1 MYRCE
6 LMKEECSKD
15 SCLNGFSCIMEDG
28 SIHCNSLPLVSR
40 GIGYA
45 EIAEICAGV
54 FSLILL
60 VAAFVCA
67 RKRYISY
74 KKHKPVCVQDS
85 NGYFPTGLTKTML
98 RDGGD
103 SPPMEMNTLIGEND
117 LDHNL
122 FRSLKPREQREMN
135 LRGHKAQG
143 PVVCSVAPNLPHPPS
158 SNSDN
163 ESIRKNNWDPSYEGE
178 YGSVYPLSSN

>member
-1 MYRCE
+1 MLQR
-6 LMKEECSKD
+6 EECSPD

-28 SIHCNSLPLVSR
+28 GISCNSLPLVSR

-54 FSLILL
+54 FGLILF
-60 VAAFVCA
+60 VVAFVCI

-98 RDGGD
+98 RDRGD
-103 SPPMEMNTLIGEND
+103 TPPREMNTLND
-117 LDHNL
+117 LDHSP
-122 FRSLKPREQREMN
+122 FRSLKPCEQREM
-135 LRGHKAQG
+135 KAQG

-163 ESIRKNNWDPSYEGE
+163 ESIRKNNWDPGYEGE
-178 YGSVYPLSSN
+178 YGSVYPVSVN

>member
-6 LMKEECSKD
+6 LLKEECSPD
-15 SCLNGFSCIMEDG
+15 SCLSGFSCIMDDG
-28 SIHCNSLPLVSR
+28 SIRCNALPWVSG
-40 GIGYA
+40 GIGYV
-45 EIAEICAGV
+45 EIAGICAGV
-54 FSLILL
+54 FGLILF
-60 VAAFVCA
+60 VAAFVFF
-67 RKRYISY
+67 RKRYISC

-103 SPPMEMNTLIGEND
+103 TPPMEMNTLIGGND
-117 LDHNL
+117 LDHSP
-122 FRSLKPREQREMN
+122 FRSLKPHEQREMN
-135 LRGHKAQG
+135 PRGHKAQG

-163 ESIRKNNWDPSYEGE
+163 ESIRKNNWDPGYEGE
-178 YGSVYPLSSN
+178 YGNVYPVSGN

>member
-1 MYRCE
+1 MYRCD
-6 LMKEECSKD
+6 LLKEECSPD
-15 SCLNGFSCIMEDG
+15 SCLSGFSCIMEDG
-28 SIHCNSLPLVSR
+28 SIRCNSLPLVSR

-54 FSLILL
+54 VSLILL
-60 VAAFVCA
+60 VAAFVYI
-67 RKRYISY
+67 RKRYVSY

-85 NGYFPTGLTKTML
+85 NGYFPTGLTKTIM

-103 SPPMEMNTLIGEND
+103 TPPMEMNTLIVGND
-117 LDHNL
+117 LDHSP

-163 ESIRKNNWDPSYEGE
+163 ESIRKNNWDPGYEGE
-178 YGSVYPLSSN
+178 YKKV

>member
-6 LMKEECSKD
+6 VLTKECSPD

-28 SIHCNSLPLVSR
+28 SISCNFLPVVSKE
-40 GIGYA
+40 IGYT

-54 FSLILL
+54 FGLIFL
-60 VAAFVCA
+60 VAAFVFI
-67 RKRYISY
+67 RKRYVSY

-103 SPPMEMNTLIGEND
+103 TPLREMNTLIDEND
-117 LDHNL
+117 MDHSP
-122 FRSLKPREQREMN
+122 FRSLKPREQRELN
-135 LRGHKAQG
+135 HRGHKAQG

-163 ESIRKNNWDPSYEGE
+163 ESIRKNWDPSYEGE
-178 YGSVYPLSSN
+178 CL